1 MKKQAN
7 TARSTLPPAMRVTKR
22 SDEEVRCMKRILQK
36 MTACVVGLVLLCTLV
51 LPVFADGTTEP
62 NPAPAAT
69 DWYAIQEGYDPT
81 QTRAEFKDGR
91 IVVNSVETE
100 EKEPGSALLLYT
112 QPVDLNNFEVSFSL
126 DSYVPCADQYI
137 SVGFVNKGTEL
148 YYGPSASQD
157 PHFCLLL
164 RPTEWPTMIDCAQG
178 LLVNFDTNRNV
189 VRPGSS
195 NFVPGFYFDT
205 YASAPWSN
213 VVFRVCGN
221 GFGGY
226 DVYINNH
233 RINNDNDWWFINN
246 IEDKTDSDDW
256 YFYIKFKDGEY
267 SPAQFTVKTLNGQM
281 AVDSAVSGPV
291 QNSLLAEG
299 EEYAAVGGP
308 LGDYVGVTKATTT
321 TTTTTRKPTTTTTTT
336 TVVIG
341 GEETGRKTTVSTA
354 STTKSTT
361 ASTTAP
367 TTVSL
372 TTSTTTATTTELP
385 TSTTI
390 TTTVGSSDPSASST
404 TQSATAS
411 TQATQADADVDSG
424 DASRMLWVGI
434 GALVLVAGAGITVL
448 LLIRRRV

>member
-1 MKKQAN
+1 
-7 TARSTLPPAMRVTKR
+7 
-22 SDEEVRCMKRILQK
+22 MKRILQK

-148 YYGPSASQD
+148 YYGTSASQD

-321 TTTTTRKPTTTTTTT
+321 TMTTTTTTIRKPTTTTTTT
-336 TVVIG
+336 
-341 GEETGRKTTVSTA
+341 RKTTVGTA
-354 STTKSTT
+354 SATKSTT

-367 TTVSL
+367 TIVSS
-372 TTSTTTATTTELP
+372 TTFTTTATTTELP
-385 TSTTI
+385 TSTTN
-390 TTTVGSSDPSASST
+390 TTTVGSSDTSAFST

-411 TQATQADADVDSG
+411 TQATQADADADAEIR
-424 DASRMLWVGI
+424 DASWMLWVGI
-434 GALVLVAGAGITVL
+434 GALVLAVGVGVAVL
-448 LLIRRRV
+448 VLVRKRA